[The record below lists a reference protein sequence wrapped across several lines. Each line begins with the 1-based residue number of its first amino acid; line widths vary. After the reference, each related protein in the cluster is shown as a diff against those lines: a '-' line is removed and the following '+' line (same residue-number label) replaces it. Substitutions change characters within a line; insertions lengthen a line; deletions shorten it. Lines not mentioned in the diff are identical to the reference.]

1 MTECRIYN
9 TLGNLLAT
17 FDTNTLGPVI
27 TIGRSSKC
35 TVSLKGVVDTTV
47 SREHLIMERMLNKW
61 TVTNKSRFGM
71 FKSGMKYVTT
81 ELEEGDVIRFTKLFL
96 CYGKSAQP
104 AAYDISWNIEGEEA
118 PQRAVLWPGLNSI
131 GASNDN
137 YITVRT
143 PDVSRIHGYINVLS
157 DRITYRHAAADNPS
171 YINGEQVI
179 GTDPV
184 QIKAGDVITMA
195 ETSVTLVDAYRM
207 QSNSAN
213 AIAQARLRQKSSVSR
228 GGYILMVTLIAM
240 VVVIL
245 IIMGLVLYQI
255 TQQ

>member
-9 TLGNLLAT
+9 SQGDLLAT
-17 FDTNTLGPVI
+17 FDTNSMGPVI

-35 TVSLKGVVDTTV
+35 NVSLKGLVDTTV
-47 SREHLIMERMLNKW
+47 SREHLVLERMLTKW

-71 FKSGMKYVTT
+71 FKSGEKFVTT

-96 CYGKSAQP
+96 CYGPTAKPS
-104 AAYDISWNIEGEEA
+104 AYDVTWDIETENG
-118 PQRAVLWPGLNSI
+118 QKRAVLWPGLNSI

-137 YITVRT
+137 YITVRA
-143 PDVSRIHGYINVLS
+143 PDVSRIHGYINVLK
-157 DRITYRHAAADNPS
+157 DRITFKPAAQDNPS
-171 YINGEQVI
+171 YLNGEEII
-179 GTDPV
+179 GNDPV

-207 QSNSAN
+207 QTHTAS
-213 AIAQARLRQKSSVSR
+213 AIAQAKLHQKSTVSR

-240 VVVIL
+240 VVIIL
-245 IIMGLVLYQI
+245 IVMALVLYQI
-255 TQQ
+255 TRQ

>member
-9 TLGNLLAT
+9 TLGNLLT
-17 FDTNTLGPVI
+17 SFDTSATGPTI

-35 TVSLKGVVDTTV
+35 TISLKGMVDTTI
-47 SREHLIMERMLNKW
+47 SREHLVMERMLNKW

-71 FKSGMKYVTT
+71 FKSGLKYVTT
-81 ELEEGDVIRFTKLFL
+81 ELEEGDVIRFGKLFL
-96 CYGKSAQP
+96 CYGKTAQP
-104 AAYDISWNIEGEEA
+104 AAYDISWEIEGEDG

-157 DRITYRHAAADNPS
+157 DRITYRHVAADNPS

-184 QIKAGDVITMA
+184 QIKVGDVITMA
-195 ETSVTLVDAYRM
+195 ETSVTLVDAYRL
-207 QSNSAN
+207 QTHTASA
-213 AIAQARLRQKSSVSR
+213 ISQARNHQRSSVSR

-240 VVVIL
+240 IIIIFVI
-245 IIMGLVLYQI
+245 MALVLYQI
-255 TQQ
+255 TKQ

>member
-9 TLGNLLAT
+9 TQGNLLAT
-17 FDTNTLGPVI
+17 FDTNTMGQVI

-35 TVSLKGVVDTTV
+35 TVSLKGLVDTTV
-47 SREHLIMERMLNKW
+47 SREHLVMERMLNKW

-96 CYGKSAQP
+96 CYGKTAQP
-104 AAYDISWNIEGEEA
+104 AAYDITWNIEGEEG

-137 YITVRT
+137 YITVRM

-157 DRITYRHAAADNPS
+157 DRITYKSANPDNPS
-171 YINGEQVI
+171 YLNGEEII
-179 GTDPV
+179 GNDPV

-195 ETSVTLVDAYRM
+195 DTSVTLVDAYRM
-207 QSNSAN
+207 QTHSAS
-213 AIAQARLRQKSSVSR
+213 AIAQAKMHQKSSVSR
-228 GGYILMVTLIAM
+228 GGYILM
-240 VVVIL
+240 
-245 IIMGLVLYQI
+245 
-255 TQQ
+255 

>member
-17 FDTNTLGPVI
+17 FDTNNMPPVI

-35 TVSLKGVVDTTV
+35 TISLKGVVDTTV
-47 SREHLIMERMLNKW
+47 SREHLVMERMLNKW

-71 FKSGMKYVTT
+71 FKSGIKFVTT

-96 CYGKSAQP
+96 CYGASARP
-104 AAYDISWNIEGEEA
+104 APYDISWNIEGEEA

-171 YINGEQVI
+171 YINGEQII

-195 ETSVTLVDAYRM
+195 DTSVTLVDAFRM
-207 QSNSAN
+207 QTNSAS
-213 AIAQARLRQKSSVSR
+213 AIAQAKMHQKSSVSR

-240 VVVIL
+240 VV
-245 IIMGLVLYQI
+245 IIFIVMALVLYQI

>member
-17 FDTNTLGPVI
+17 FDTNTMGPVI

-35 TVSLKGVVDTTV
+35 TISLKGVVDTTV

-71 FKSGMKYVTT
+71 FKSGIKFVTT
-81 ELEEGDVIRFTKLFL
+81 ELEEGDIIRFTKLFL
-96 CYGKSAQP
+96 CYGTTARP
-104 AAYDISWNIEGEEA
+104 APYDISWNIEGEEA

-171 YINGEQVI
+171 FINGEQI
-179 GTDPV
+179 LGSDPV
-184 QIKAGDVITMA
+184 QIKPGDVLTMA
-195 ETSVTLVDAYRM
+195 ETSVTLVDAYRL
-207 QSNSAN
+207 QTNSAS
-213 AIAQARLRQKSSVSR
+213 AIAQAKMHQKSSVSR

-240 VVVIL
+240 VVIIF
-245 IIMGLVLYQI
+245 IIMALVLYQI
-255 TQQ
+255 TKQ

>member
-17 FDTNTLGPVI
+17 FDTNTMGPVI

-35 TVSLKGVVDTTV
+35 TISLKGAVDTTV
-47 SREHLIMERMLNKW
+47 SREHLVMERMLNKW

-71 FKSGMKYVTT
+71 FKSGIKFVTT

-96 CYGKSAQP
+96 CYGATARP
-104 AAYDISWNIEGEEA
+104 AAYDITWQIEGEES

-137 YITVRT
+137 YITVRM

-157 DRITYRHAAADNPS
+157 DHITYRHAAADNPS

-179 GTDPV
+179 GSDPV

-195 ETSVTLVDAYRM
+195 DTSVTLVDAYRM
-207 QSNSAN
+207 QTHSAN
-213 AIAQARLRQKSSVSR
+213 AIAQARMHQKSSVSR

-240 VVVIL
+240 VVVIF
-245 IIMGLVLYQI
+245 IIMALVLYQI
-255 TQQ
+255 TKQ

>member
-9 TLGNLLAT
+9 SLGNLLAT
-17 FDTNTLGPVI
+17 FDTTTMGPVI

-35 TVSLKGVVDTTV
+35 TVSLKGIADTTV
-47 SREHLIMERMLNKW
+47 SREHLVMERMLNKW

-71 FKSGMKYVTT
+71 FKSGIKFVTT
-81 ELEEGDVIRFTKLFL
+81 ELEEGDVIRFGKLFL
-96 CYGKSAQP
+96 CYGASAQP
-104 AAYDISWNIEGEEA
+104 AAYDISWDIEGEEG

-157 DRITYRHAAADNPS
+157 DRITYKPATSENPS
-171 YINGEQVI
+171 YLNGEEIV
-179 GTDPV
+179 GSDPV

-195 ETSVTLVDAYRM
+195 ETSVTLVDAYRL
-207 QSNSAN
+207 QTHSAS
-213 AIAQARLRQKSSVSR
+213 AIAQARMHQKSSASR
-228 GGYILMVTLIAM
+228 GGYILMVTLIIL
-240 VVVIL
+240 VFIIFVI
-245 IIMGLVLYQI
+245 MALVLYQI
-255 TQQ
+255 TKQ

>member
-1 MTECRIYN
+1 
-9 TLGNLLAT
+9 
-17 FDTNTLGPVI
+17 
-27 TIGRSSKC
+27 
-35 TVSLKGVVDTTV
+35 
-47 SREHLIMERMLNKW
+47 MERMLNKW

-71 FKSGMKYVTT
+71 FKSGIKFVTT

-96 CYGKSAQP
+96 CYGTTARP
-104 AAYDISWNIEGEEA
+104 AAYDITWEIEGEEGV
-118 PQRAVLWPGLNSI
+118 QRAVLWPGLNSI

-157 DRITYRHAAADNPS
+157 DRITYKPATQDNPS
-171 YINGEQVI
+171 YLNGEEI
-179 GTDPV
+179 LGGDPV

-195 ETSVTLVDAYRM
+195 ETSVTLVDAYRI
-207 QSNSAN
+207 QTNSAS
-213 AIAQARLRQKSSVSR
+213 AIAQAKMHQKASVSK

-240 VVVIL
+240 VV
-245 IIMGLVLYQI
+245 IIFIVMALVLYQI

>member
-17 FDTNTLGPVI
+17 FDTNNMPPVI

-35 TVSLKGVVDTTV
+35 TISLKGVVDTTV
-47 SREHLIMERMLNKW
+47 SREHLVMERMLNKW

-71 FKSGMKYVTT
+71 FKSGIKFVTT
-81 ELEEGDVIRFTKLFL
+81 ELEEGDIIRFTKLFL
-96 CYGKSAQP
+96 CYGTTARP
-104 AAYDISWNIEGEEA
+104 APYDISWNVEGEEA

-137 YITVRT
+137 YITVRM

-171 YINGEQVI
+171 YINGEQI
-179 GTDPV
+179 FGSDPV

-195 ETSVTLVDAYRM
+195 DTSVTLVDAYRL
-207 QSNSAN
+207 QTNSAS
-213 AIAQARLRQKSSVSR
+213 AIAQAKMQQKSSVSR
-228 GGYILMVTLIAM
+228 GGFILMVTLIAM
-240 VVVIL
+240 VFIIF
-245 IIMGLVLYQI
+245 IIMALVLYQI
-255 TQQ
+255 TKQ

>member
-9 TLGNLLAT
+9 SLGNLLAT
-17 FDTNTLGPVI
+17 FDTTTMGPVI

-35 TVSLKGVVDTTV
+35 TVSLKGIADTTV
-47 SREHLIMERMLNKW
+47 SREHLVMERMLNKW

-71 FKSGMKYVTT
+71 FKSGIKYVTT
-81 ELEEGDVIRFTKLFL
+81 ELEEGDIIRFTKLFL
-96 CYGKSAQP
+96 CYGATARPSP
-104 AAYDISWNIEGEEA
+104 YDISWDIEGEEG

-137 YITVRT
+137 YITVRM
-143 PDVSRIHGYINVLS
+143 PDVSRIHGYINVLG

-184 QIKAGDVITMA
+184 QIKVGDVITMA

-207 QSNSAN
+207 QSHSAS
-213 AIAQARLRQKSSVSR
+213 AIAQARMHQKSSVSR
-228 GGYILMVTLIAM
+228 GGFILMVTLIAM
-240 VVVIL
+240 V
-245 IIMGLVLYQI
+245 IIIFIVMGLVLYQI
-255 TQQ
+255 TQH